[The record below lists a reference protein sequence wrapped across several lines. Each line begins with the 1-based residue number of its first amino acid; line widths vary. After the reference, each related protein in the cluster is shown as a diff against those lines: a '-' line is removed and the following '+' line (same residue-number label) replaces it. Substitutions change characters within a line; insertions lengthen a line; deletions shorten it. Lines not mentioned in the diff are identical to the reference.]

1 MVIAKTIMIQGT
13 ASGVGKSTIVAG
25 LCRLL
30 VQKGYRVAPFKA
42 LNTSDN
48 SYVFPN
54 GQQIACSQAI
64 QAQACKIQPSTDM
77 NPIMIKPVLNKYPVL
92 IVNGEPAAF
101 QVDVKKQNQMLKQVV
116 LQAFQRLE
124 KQYDYILVEGAGSP
138 VEPNLKQNEFV
149 NMGLATQLQA
159 PVLLVSDIDRGG
171 VFASLYGTVALLNSE
186 ERNLIKGI
194 IINKFHGD
202 PQSFFDGTQILQ
214 NLTKIPVLGILPSF
228 DLEIEDEDIVFGNE
242 NIKTKERFACY
253 GASYVSL
260 LDQELD
266 RLAQLFEKH
275 LQISQFLF

>member
-1 MVIAKTIMIQGT
+1 MIQGT

-77 NPIMIKPVLNKYPVL
+77 NPVMIKPVLNKYPVL

-138 VEPNLKQNEFV
+138 VELNLKQNEFV
-149 NMGLATQLQA
+149 NMGLAIQLQA

-228 DLEIEDEDIVFGNE
+228 DLKIEDEDIVFGNE
-242 NIKTKERFACY
+242 DIKTKESFACY